1 MLKKILI
8 AATLALAAP
17 AAVLAQ
23 AAISM
28 QAVSATK
35 GWVALPPGAM
45 VVGGKLTGNTLKDA
59 TVQLPDGKTLN
70 GVEIRNVSMG
80 TGGSVVGGT
89 VTEKLLP
96 EAMRNAWTATT
107 TTAAATTATVAAP
120 TIAVAALPATLTT
133 FGAGVT
139 VLGMGAAGLAVAA
152 VGAAVTI
159 GAAASSSTG
168 HTVN

>member
-1 MLKKILI
+1 MLKKLMISAILVVS
-8 AATLALAAP
+8 AP
-17 AAVLAQ
+17 IVVFAQ
-23 AAISM
+23 SAISM

-35 GWVALPPGAM
+35 GWLALPPGAM
-45 VVGGKLTGNTLKDA
+45 VVGGKQTGNTLKDA

-89 VTEKLLP
+89 VSEKLLP
-96 EAMRNAWTATT
+96 EAMRNAWTVIA
-107 TTAAATTATVAAP
+107 TTAAAATATVAAP
-120 TIAVAALPATLTT
+120 TIAVAALPASLST

-152 VGAAVTI
+152 VGTAVAV
-159 GAAASSSTG
+159 GAAASSTTG
-168 HTVN
+168 HSSN

>member
-1 MLKKILI
+1 MFKKLLISAMLVVS
-8 AATLALAAP
+8 AP
-17 AAVLAQ
+17 TVVFAQ

-45 VVGGKLTGNTLKDA
+45 VVGGKQTGNTLKDA

-70 GVEIRNVSMG
+70 NVEIRNVSMG

-107 TTAAATTATVAAP
+107 TTAAAATATVAAP
-120 TIAVAALPATLTT
+120 TVAVAALPATLTT

-152 VGAAVTI
+152 VGAAVAV
-159 GAAASSSTG
+159 GAAASSTTG
-168 HTVN
+168 HSTN